1 MRLSAQEEYGLRCL
15 VQVARRSPG
24 PDAAPTPIRDVAA
37 AEGLSVEYA
46 AKLLRV
52 LRQAD
57 LLLSARG
64 AAGGYVLARDA
75 ASIPVADVLAA
86 LDGPLWDDD
95 GCAGHPG
102 QLDAC
107 VHTGAC
113 TINGLWV
120 KLGAA
125 IDAVLRQFTLAD
137 LLEPAPSVPTPS
149 IGATP

>member
-57 LLLSARG
+57 LLVSARG

-75 ASIPVADVLAA
+75 AAIPVADVLAA
-86 LDGPLWDDD
+86 LDGPLWDEA
-95 GCAGHPG
+95 GCEGHTG
-102 QLDAC
+102 QLETC
-107 VHTGAC
+107 VHIGAC

-137 LLEPAPSVPTPS
+137 LL
-149 IGATP
+149 GATP